1 MKSVFITGSGQC
13 GETFVLNL
21 FSKNNKIL
29 AKDESRP
36 FLHSYYKFLKFN
48 KLNVDD
54 APLLNQIGKSIKK
67 TNSKGKIYLV
77 SSSFLAL
84 LTSDIIKKFKSKF
97 LILLRN
103 PIDVAYSLKKKGWYE
118 LKYIKGSK
126 NKIIGYQGL
135 ATNVHNKHHNFCRLS
150 PRDNYFYE
158 WNKLDQL
165 TKIKWYWDTIY
176 KNIFLDLKKM
186 PNRDYKI
193 VKIEDIDYEKYKDI
207 AKWIGVKPTLNKF
220 FFNMKINIIKKNH
233 ISRKKKDLKKLKKF
247 KSEIEKMYYKE
258 NIDNNNS

>member
-1 MKSVFITGSGQC
+1 M
-13 GETFVLNL
+13 
-21 FSKNNKIL
+21 
-29 AKDESRP
+29 
-36 FLHSYYKFLKFN
+36 
-48 KLNVDD
+48 
-54 APLLNQIGKSIKK
+54 
-67 TNSKGKIYLV
+67 
-77 SSSFLAL
+77 
-84 LTSDIIKKFKSKF
+84 
-97 LILLRN
+97 
-103 PIDVAYSLKKKGWYE
+103 
-118 LKYIKGSK
+118 KYIKGSK

-207 AKWIGVKPTLNKF
+207 AKWIGVKTTLNKLHELTIRRTRTYAPTDAARARSTAAQCL
-220 FFNMKINIIKKNH
+220 NPASIALP
-233 ISRKKKDLKKLKKF
+233 SPR
-247 KSEIEKMYYKE
+247 
-258 NIDNNNS
+258 